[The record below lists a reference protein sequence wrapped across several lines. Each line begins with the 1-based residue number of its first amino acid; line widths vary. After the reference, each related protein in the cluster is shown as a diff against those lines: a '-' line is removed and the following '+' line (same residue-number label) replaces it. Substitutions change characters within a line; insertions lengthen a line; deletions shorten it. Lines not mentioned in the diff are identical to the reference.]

1 MREINQKI
9 VSDIFTAYEA
19 MLKRITSKD
28 VAVQESESFKLAM
41 CVKLM
46 KSELL
51 EARINGIR
59 SFNEILEKNRSYSI
73 NKTLTVTFLFD
84 WITKNAVLD
93 VILDPKRTHQQLVE
107 RSDEVY
113 TFFLREKVAT
123 EEILLKWWNLQ
134 TSYKREVLKIISDNS
149 FYLEQEQKIFFFEQV
164 IKLPVNQLDTQDF
177 ELLSKLNSGHTE

>member
-9 VSDIFTAYEA
+9 VGDIFTAYEA

-93 VILDPKRTHQQLVE
+93 VILDPKRTHQ
-107 RSDEVY
+107 
-113 TFFLREKVAT
+113 
-123 EEILLKWWNLQ
+123 
-134 TSYKREVLKIISDNS
+134 
-149 FYLEQEQKIFFFEQV
+149 
-164 IKLPVNQLDTQDF
+164 
-177 ELLSKLNSGHTE
+177 

>member
-93 VILDPKRTHQQLVE
+93 VILDPKRTHQ
-107 RSDEVY
+107 
-113 TFFLREKVAT
+113 
-123 EEILLKWWNLQ
+123 
-134 TSYKREVLKIISDNS
+134 
-149 FYLEQEQKIFFFEQV
+149 
-164 IKLPVNQLDTQDF
+164 
-177 ELLSKLNSGHTE
+177 

>member
-9 VSDIFTAYEA
+9 VGDIFTAYEA

-73 NKTLTVTFLFD
+73 NKTLTVPFLFD

-93 VILDPKRTHQQLVE
+93 VILDPKRTHQ
-107 RSDEVY
+107 
-113 TFFLREKVAT
+113 
-123 EEILLKWWNLQ
+123 
-134 TSYKREVLKIISDNS
+134 
-149 FYLEQEQKIFFFEQV
+149 
-164 IKLPVNQLDTQDF
+164 
-177 ELLSKLNSGHTE
+177 